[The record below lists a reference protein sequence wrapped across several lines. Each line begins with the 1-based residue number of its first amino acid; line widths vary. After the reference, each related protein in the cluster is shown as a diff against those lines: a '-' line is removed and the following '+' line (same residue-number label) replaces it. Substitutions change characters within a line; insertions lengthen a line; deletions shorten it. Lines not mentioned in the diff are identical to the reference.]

1 MNSNHENHD
10 CCGKAVPAAEV
21 IAERLAEL
29 APKIGAT
36 YEDGVGV
43 NPVDGEN
50 LPRRSEVVAITGKLL
65 EVIFPG
71 FDGSSQYHRD
81 RIGEDVALLLREIY
95 TELFDQI
102 CRAIHYHCKDRQK
115 LCECGVQKRT
125 NRAVFRLLNAL
136 PKIREIVKR
145 DVEAAYVGDPAATS
159 YDEIILSYP
168 GIKAITIQRLAH
180 VLYLEEIP
188 LIPRMMTEHA
198 HSLTGIDIH
207 PGATLGKGIF
217 IDHGTGVVIGETAV
231 LGDNVRIY
239 QGVTLGAGNFPK
251 DACGMLIKGNKRHP
265 TIGSNV
271 TIYSGASV
279 LGDISIGDNSVIGG
293 NVWLT
298 ESLPAGTKITAR
310 PPEHRFKYAAERS

>member
-1 MNSNHENHD
+1 MREFKHD
-10 CCGKAVPAAEV
+10 FSDVEASASVELKR
-21 IAERLAEL
+21 IAGE
-29 APKIGAT
+29 IGET
-36 YEDGVGV
+36 YRDGFGV
-43 NPVDGEN
+43 NHVEGGN
-50 LPRRSEVVAITGKLL
+50 LPRRAEVVEITSKLL

-71 FDGSSQYHRD
+71 FDNRAHSRLSTVS
-81 RIGEDVALLLREIY
+81 EDVSELLKEIY
-95 TELFDQI
+95 SDLFDQI
-102 CRAIHYHCKDRQK
+102 CRAIHYHCKDRRK

>member
-1 MNSNHENHD
+1 MNNLKHD
-10 CCGKAVPAAEV
+10 FKDDDAPPAVA
-21 IAERLAEL
+21 LAEL
-29 APKIGAT
+29 ADRIGRT
-36 YEDGVGV
+36 YADGVGV
-43 NPVDGEN
+43 NHVDGDN
-50 LPRRSEVVAITGKLL
+50 LPRRAEVAAITELLL

-71 FDGSSQYHRD
+71 FNERQQSRRENVTG
-81 RIGEDVALLLREIY
+81 DVAELLKEIY
-95 TELFDQI
+95 SELFDQI
-102 CRAIHYHCKDRQK
+102 CRAIRYSCKKEVVCQ
-115 LCECGVQKRT
+115 CGVMKRT
-125 NRAVFRLLNAL
+125 NRAVFALLNAL
-136 PKIREIVKR
+136 PEIRETMKA
-145 DVEAAYVGDPAATS
+145 DVAAAYAGDPAATS

-168 GIKAITIQRLAH
+168 GIKAITIQRFAH
-180 VLYLEEIP
+180 VLYASGTP

-207 PGATLGKGIF
+207 PGAKLGKGVF

-231 LGDNVRIY
+231 IGDNVRIY

-279 LGDISIGDNSVIGG
+279 LGDITIGDNSVIGG

-298 ESLPAGTKITAR
+298 ESLPRGTKITAR
-310 PPEHRFKYAAERS
+310 PPEHRMKFSGERS

>member
-1 MNSNHENHD
+1 M
-10 CCGKAVPAAEV
+10 KA
-21 IAERLAEL
+21 
-29 APKIGAT
+29 
-36 YEDGVGV
+36 
-43 NPVDGEN
+43 
-50 LPRRSEVVAITGKLL
+50 
-65 EVIFPG
+65 
-71 FDGSSQYHRD
+71 
-81 RIGEDVALLLREIY
+81 DVA
-95 TELFDQI
+95 
-102 CRAIHYHCKDRQK
+102 
-115 LCECGVQKRT
+115 
-125 NRAVFRLLNAL
+125 
-136 PKIREIVKR
+136 
-145 DVEAAYVGDPAATS
+145 AAYAGDPAAVS

-180 VLYLEEIP
+180 VLYTVETP
-188 LIPRMMTEHA
+188 LIPRMMTEYA

-271 TIYSGASV
+271 TIYSNASV
-279 LGDISIGDNSVIGG
+279 LGDITIGDNSVIGG

-310 PPEHRFKYAAERS
+310 PPEHRMKFANERS